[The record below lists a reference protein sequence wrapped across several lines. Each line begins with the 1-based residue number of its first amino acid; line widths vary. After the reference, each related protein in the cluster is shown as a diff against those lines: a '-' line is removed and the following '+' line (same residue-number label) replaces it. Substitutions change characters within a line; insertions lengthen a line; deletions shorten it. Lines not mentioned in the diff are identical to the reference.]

1 MNLILMGP
9 PGAGKGTQAVRL
21 KERLG
26 IPHLSVGDMLRD
38 SVRQATPL
46 GIQAKEIMAR
56 GDLVPDGLVS
66 DLVAKRL
73 AEPDCS
79 GGFLLD
85 GYPRNLA
92 QARRLEEILAG
103 MGKKVD
109 RVLALRV
116 APEELVR
123 RLSGRRVC
131 PDCGA
136 GYHGESRPS
145 KRPGICDACGGVLVQ
160 RGDDREEVVRE
171 RLRVYLEQTSPLLDY
186 YRKLGLLHEL
196 DGSGSVESIAKRLGE
211 GLQEVRP

>member
-1 MNLILMGP
+1 
-9 PGAGKGTQAVRL
+9 
-21 KERLG
+21 
-26 IPHLSVGDMLRD
+26 
-38 SVRQATPL
+38 
-46 GIQAKEIMAR
+46 MAR

-123 RLSGRRVC
+123 RLSGRRGR

-136 GYHGESRPS
+136 GYHGESRPP
-145 KRPGICDACGGVLVQ
+145 KRPGNVGARRGGLGA
-160 RGDDREEVVRE
+160 RG
-171 RLRVYLEQTSPLLDY
+171 
-186 YRKLGLLHEL
+186 
-196 DGSGSVESIAKRLGE
+196 GE
-211 GLQEVRP
+211 